1 MISSLQP
8 FTRPFSLNYT
18 QHYCKGPAEH
28 WCPQGRR
35 WKNYSCHVHPAAITT
50 TDSGQRPTAEV
61 GSVSQCSG
69 SIFLTNFYFFLYR
82 ISFFTIFSNNGGIF
96 REKGIQKFRITILYF
111 LKWLHQCCQII
122 YLIFISKY
130 SRKFGKCRKKNL
142 WYWYS
147 QIAVIIIFK

>member
-96 REKGIQKFRITILYF
+96 RENFQSIQQLPGWILRELSNEKPRERFYF
-111 LKWLHQCCQII
+111 
-122 YLIFISKY
+122 Y
-130 SRKFGKCRKKNL
+130 SYFQSSC
-142 WYWYS
+142 
-147 QIAVIIIFK
+147 